1 MSCHVGRLLMSRTQY
16 IIIGMRNNFSNKSTS
31 HWVNAASSKYLEE
44 VIYGGFTHPNF
55 SSSVLVRWKYFITL
69 FIAQQRIG
77 VKLDVA
83 TLFIIRVKSL
93 QFSLV
98 RENNTHA
105 ARAVDFYT
113 HNTYF
118 KSFQLFLRKVNPIN
132 TLMLHALWIK
142 SALSHPISGV
152 RSVQSNPG
160 VCSDAP
166 LVTGWHS
173 FTHNKHNITLEL
185 VCSVTAN
192 PPAKVSQ
199 TNNYNIFMSKQ
210 NDKACLKYERVR
222 LKRIHS

>member
-1 MSCHVGRLLMSRTQY
+1 M
-16 IIIGMRNNFSNKSTS
+16 
-31 HWVNAASSKYLEE
+31 
-44 VIYGGFTHPNF
+44 
-55 SSSVLVRWKYFITL
+55 
-69 FIAQQRIG
+69 
-77 VKLDVA
+77 KLDVA

-93 QFSLV
+93 QFLLV
-98 RENNTHA
+98 RENRTP
-105 ARAVDFYT
+105 RDLCISTYT

-142 SALSHPISGV
+142 SALSSLSLSHPISGV
-152 RSVQSNPG
+152 RSVQSNPC

-192 PPAKVSQ
+192 PPAKVSE
-199 TNNYNIFMSKQ
+199 TITYFSGGCMI
-210 NDKACLKYERVR
+210 NDKSMKECAKNELAWK
-222 LKRIHS
+222 